1 MNRSRL
7 LTTCASLAFALLLGH
22 ITDRTTGQPLRGVHV
37 AVESTHAAPHAVT
50 DAHGRFR
57 LAGVRPGT
65 VTLRY
70 FSDDVPPQTLTV
82 DVHGS
87 KQAISIT
94 ACSTTLDYSCASG
107 GGS

>member
-7 LTTCASLAFALLLGH
+7 FAACAALTYTLLLGR
-22 ITDRTTGQPLRGVHV
+22 ITDRTTGQPLPGVRI
-37 AVESTHAAPHAVT
+37 AVRSGAAALHTVT

-57 LAGVRPGT
+57 FARVRPGT

-70 FSDDVPPQTLTV
+70 ASNDVPPKTITV
-82 DVHGS
+82 RVRGPRQHLVI
-87 KQAISIT
+87 A
-94 ACSTTLDYSCASG
+94 ACSTTLDYSCEGG

>member
-7 LTTCASLAFALLLGH
+7 LAACAALTFTLLLGH
-22 ITDRTTGQPLRGVHV
+22 ITDRTTGQPLRGVQV
-37 AVESTHAAPHAVT
+37 AVQSGHATLHAVT

-57 LAGVRPGT
+57 IAGVRPGT

-70 FSDDVPPQTLTV
+70 ASDDVPPQTLTLGV
-82 DVHGS
+82 RGP
-87 KQAISIT
+87 KQKLTIT
-94 ACSTTLDYSCASG
+94 ACSTTLDYSCGNG